1 MLIAILNYLRPKKSP
16 PPENLDVGRGQ
27 SIPRSPFSGTNWAR
41 IGQGWPKKPTERVQ
55 TSKAVKKTA
64 MVVLKNSLFVIGG
77 NNPATSNVGKLLIGK
92 S

>member
-41 IGQGWPKKPTERVQ
+41 IGQGWPKKPNGESPDVQ
-55 TSKAVKKTA
+55 SGQ
-64 MVVLKNSLFVIGG
+64 KNSNGG
-77 NNPATSNVGKLLIGK
+77 PKKFPFCHWGEQPSNLKRRKVVNW
-92 S
+92 